1 MENVNMIAGTE
12 LIGRYLIEKGLTQV
26 EAIQLIEK
34 ALKDKAYR
42 EEYNK
47 REERKEYRADYNRK
61 KSEAAAKVKLLEKRG
76 CDIDDLLERMNLTTL
91 EK

>member
-1 MENVNMIAGTE
+1 MELMK
-12 LIGRYLIEKGLTQV
+12 RYLDEKGLSQL
-26 EAIQLIEK
+26 EAIKLIEK

-47 REERKEYRADYNRK
+47 REERKEYRAQYNK
-61 KSEAAAKVKLLEKRG
+61 AKSEAAAKVKLLAKKG
-76 CDIDDLLERMNLTTL
+76 YDIDDLIARMNALNV